1 VHHGGNSLNNFANL
15 HVIMALQNTELFE
28 VLLPS
33 ESQKY
38 GLLQD
43 IEIDAQGMVHAPNG
57 PGLGA
62 QIDFELIK
70 RKTLGVMS

>member
-1 VHHGGNSLNNFANL
+1 
-15 HVIMALQNTELFE
+15 MALQNTELFE

-43 IEIDAQGMVHAPNG
+43 IEIDLQGMVHAPNG

-70 RKTLGVMS
+70 RKTLGVLS

>member
-1 VHHGGNSLNNFANL
+1 
-15 HVIMALQNTELFE
+15 MALQNTGLFE

-70 RKTLGVMS
+70 RKTLGVLS

>member
-1 VHHGGNSLNNFANL
+1 
-15 HVIMALQNTELFE
+15 MALQNTELFE

-43 IEIDAQGMVHAPNG
+43 LEIDSQGMIHAPTG

-62 QIDFELIK
+62 QIDFDLIK
-70 RKTLGVMS
+70 RKTLGVLS

>member
-1 VHHGGNSLNNFANL
+1 
-15 HVIMALQNTELFE
+15 MALQNTELFE

-70 RKTLGVMS
+70 RKTLGVLS

>member
-1 VHHGGNSLNNFANL
+1 
-15 HVIMALQNTELFE
+15 MALQNTELFE

-43 IEIDAQGMVHAPNG
+43 IEVDAQGMVHAPNG

-70 RKTLGVMS
+70 RKTLGVLS

>member
-1 VHHGGNSLNNFANL
+1 
-15 HVIMALQNTELFE
+15 MALQNTELFE

-38 GLLQD
+38 GLLED
-43 IEIDAQGMVHAPNG
+43 LEIDEQGMIHAPTG

-62 QIDFELIK
+62 QIDFDLIK
-70 RKTLGVMS
+70 RKTLGVLS